1 MVLMFSQLNGRP
13 AILGLMRVPPIAMR
27 VIVIVIVI
35 VIMVMVM
42 VMIMIVVVRVIMIMI
57 VIVVMI
63 LPPAATQPHRHQA
76 NTNDLNRF
84 FHELQG
90 V

>member
-1 MVLMFSQLNGRP
+1 MF
-13 AILGLMRVPPIAMR
+13 
-27 VIVIVIVI
+27 
-35 VIMVMVM
+35 
-42 VMIMIVVVRVIMIMI
+42 VVVRVIIIMI